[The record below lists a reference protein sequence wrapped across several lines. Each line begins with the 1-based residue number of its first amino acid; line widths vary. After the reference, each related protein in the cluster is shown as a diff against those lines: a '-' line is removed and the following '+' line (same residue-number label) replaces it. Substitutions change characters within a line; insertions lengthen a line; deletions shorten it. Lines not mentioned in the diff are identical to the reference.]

1 MTRAEIEDVLLRVL
15 EEKFKIRDPDRD
27 KNLFEHYD
35 FDSIDA
41 LEMLE
46 TLETRHG
53 LRLSLEQK
61 KQLFEHRT
69 INQLTGFLEAA
80 LRRDS

>member
-1 MTRAEIEDVLLRVL
+1 MTRAEIEDVLLKVL

-27 KNLFEHYD
+27 QNLFEHYD

-53 LRLSLEQK
+53 MRLSLEQK

-69 INQLTGFLEAA
+69 INQLTGYLETA

>member
-1 MTRAEIEDVLLRVL
+1 MTREEIENVLLNVL
-15 EEKFKIRDPDRD
+15 AKKFKINKPDHD

-46 TLETRHG
+46 DLETRHG
-53 LRLSLEQK
+53 FRLSLDQK
-61 KQLFEHRT
+61 KQLFEHRS
-69 INQLTGFLEAA
+69 INQLTRYLETA
-80 LRRDS
+80 LKGDP

>member
-1 MTRAEIEDVLLRVL
+1 
-15 EEKFKIRDPDRD
+15 
-27 KNLFEHYD
+27 
-35 FDSIDA
+35 
-41 LEMLE
+41 MLE

-69 INQLTGFLEAA
+69 IDQLTGFLEVA
-80 LRRDS
+80 LRHEP